1 MAGYKSQQIAAVGA
15 SGALDLH
22 RSSLEDLQ
30 LARIY
35 TRRQSQVCL
44 RNGYNSDD
52 DDSDDDESEGR
63 LFTEKHY
70 HDNGQ
75 PKFFRTYQALPATA
89 SQPSCERVVEEKH
102 FDVGG
107 VCRMDVHFALG
118 QPYLS
123 RKHFYE
129 NQRMKSE
136 KLFFVEDERTMQS
149 RKAGH
154 WREYY
159 PEGQIKSEIVYDANG
174 MRCGFCKRYAAD
186 GSQEWVKDYTK
197 EQGERIAE
205 FNAKQGNL
213 SFSAED
219 AAKLLG
225 FSLGKLPTD
234 KAEVDRMYRKV
245 CAPLHP
251 DKTPDPDA
259 HERFLEI
266 SRAREVLIK
275 HMEEKK

>member
-1 MAGYKSQQIAAVGA
+1 MQPKTEVALCPKRTDSLTFEMAQLASIATT
-15 SGALDLH
+15 ALDLH

-35 TRRQSQVCL
+35 TRHQNQVCL
-44 RNGYNSDD
+44 RTGYCSDD
-52 DDSDDDESEGR
+52 DKSDDDEAEGR

-75 PKFFRTYQALPATA
+75 PKYFRTYQILPAKGNLQRA
-89 SQPSCERVVEEKH
+89 ERLVEEKH

-107 VCRMDVHFALG
+107 VCCLDIHFALG

-123 RKHFYE
+123 RKHFHW
-129 NQRMKSE
+129 NQRLKSE
-136 KLFFVEDERTMQS
+136 KLFFVEDDRTMVC

-159 PEGQIKSEIVYDANG
+159 EGGQIKSEIVYDANG
-174 MRCGFCKRYAAD
+174 MRTGFCKRYAED
-186 GSQEWVKDYTK
+186 GTVEWVKDYTK

-205 FNAKQGNL
+205 FNAKRGNL
-213 SFSAED
+213 AFSVEE

-225 FSLGKLPTD
+225 FPGGRPPEER
-234 KAEVDRMYRKV
+234 AEVDRMYRRK
-245 CAPLHP
+245 CAP
-251 DKTPDPDA
+251 
-259 HERFLEI
+259 FLQELGLGSDGI
-266 SRAREVLIK
+266 CSLFLG
-275 HMEEKK
+275 